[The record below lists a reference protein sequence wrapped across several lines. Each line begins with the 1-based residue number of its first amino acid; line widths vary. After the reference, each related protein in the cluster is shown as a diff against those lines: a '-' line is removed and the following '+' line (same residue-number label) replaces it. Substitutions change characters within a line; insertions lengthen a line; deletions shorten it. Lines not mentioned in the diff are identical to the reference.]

1 MTEQATTANKRS
13 NIVLRRTLPTL
24 LAAFAVWALV
34 SSFLALDITEYGL
47 VTRFGRVVRVLA
59 EPGLHVVAPFD
70 RVVRLDKRI
79 LFFRPALSEYLT
91 IDKKNLGVDSLVT
104 WRIADPVRFLAAV
117 ATPPAGEQRLSDIIL
132 AEIGAVVGRYPAS
145 VLISTDP
152 ASSNYQ
158 AMAAEVVRRV
168 AEFARTAYGIDVVS
182 VDIRRLHLP
191 ELNREHVFERM
202 KAERAKIAKEN
213 RSAGELE
220 AKRIIAE
227 ADHEKIR
234 IDSEAAGQAE
244 RIKAEA
250 DAEASRTYAA
260 AFEQDPGFYQFLR
273 TLRAYDKFL
282 DDKTTL
288 FLPTDADVLRM
299 LHFDTQPVQVGPSPP
314 APGAISTDL
323 LLNKKPEEE
332 VR

>member
-1 MTEQATTANKRS
+1 
-13 NIVLRRTLPTL
+13 
-24 LAAFAVWALV
+24 
-34 SSFLALDITEYGL
+34 
-47 VTRFGRVVRVLA
+47 
-59 EPGLHVVAPFD
+59 
-70 RVVRLDKRI
+70 VRLDKRI

-158 AMAAEVVRRV
+158 TMAAEVVRRV